1 MARLLAKD
9 GHRIVINYHGNH
21 AAAEQVVESIQSTG
35 GTASAIAFDVGD
47 AAAVTTAYETLSVKT
62 DPFGIIVNNAGV
74 AIDGPFAGMKRE
86 DWARVLSTSL
96 DGFFNITQP
105 LTMYLMRN
113 RWGRIVNVV
122 SFSGLAGNRG
132 QVNYAAAKAG
142 LIGATK
148 SLAKELAPRNIT
160 VNALCPGLIET
171 DMIAHLDVEAYL
183 PHIPLARL
191 GQPEEVAQAL
201 RFLVS
206 DAAAYITGSVL
217 QVGGG
222 FLG

>member
-1 MARLLAKD
+1 
-9 GHRIVINYHGNH
+9 
-21 AAAEQVVESIQSTG
+21 
-35 GTASAIAFDVGD
+35 
-47 AAAVTTAYETLSVKT
+47 
-62 DPFGIIVNNAGV
+62 
-74 AIDGPFAGMKRE
+74 
-86 DWARVLSTSL
+86 
-96 DGFFNITQP
+96 
-105 LTMYLMRN
+105 MYLMRK

-160 VNALCPGLIET
+160 VNALCPGLIAT

-222 FLG
+222 FVG